1 MSVVEDRLAELGIE
15 LPAPRPAAG
24 NYRGYVWAGD
34 LLFTAGQGADGHIG
48 TVGHDVTIEQAQE
61 AARAS
66 ALNVL
71 AQVKAAL
78 GSLDRV
84 EKVVKLVGYV
94 RATPDFDQHPKVLD
108 GASNVIVDIF
118 GPEVGPHARTA
129 VGAGSLPKNF
139 SVEVE
144 LIVQVAGG

>member
-1 MSVVEDRLAELGIE
+1 MSVIEDRMAELGVE

-24 NYRGYVWAGD
+24 NYRGYVQVGD
-34 LLFTAGQGADGHIG
+34 LVFTAGQGADGHIG

-61 AARAS
+61 AARAC

-71 AQVKAAL
+71 AQVKAAV

-84 EKVVKLVGYV
+84 TKIVKVVGFV
-94 RATPDFDQHPKVLD
+94 RATPEFDQHPRVLD
-108 GASNVIVDIF
+108 GASNVLIEIF

-129 VGAGSLPKNF
+129 AGAGSLPKNF

-144 LIVQVAGG
+144 MIVQVATD